1 MRCMNCGWDNL
12 SDTTVCL
19 KCGQLLSIS
28 TGYANNQNDFVSRE
42 GYGEAIPKPTVLNA
56 NPNREKCR
64 KTVVFPTLNEP
75 DTHSAITQPATEC
88 PNCSYPIVGEFTSC
102 PCCGTPLERA
112 DNSADDE
119 HKKMEEK
126 TSFLPEDK
134 MNCQECGKEIDITC
148 SFCPHCGVR
157 VHRPTIRRQIKN
169 IAETEPEDITPHCSL
184 TMIPEE
190 NENIPSEKMEYE
202 GKSIIL
208 NRENTEV
215 SNRTITSKEQA
226 EIVFED
232 GHWYLLDR
240 SELRTTFI
248 QANRKIEIIPDDIIV
263 LGDRRFKFESDLL

>member
-1 MRCMNCGWDNL
+1 MNCGWDNL

-19 KCGQLLSIS
+19 KCGQPLSLS
-28 TGYANNQNDFVSRE
+28 AGYANNQNDFVSRE

-56 NPNREKCR
+56 NPDREKCR
-64 KTVVFPTLNEP
+64 KTVVFPTLNES
-75 DTHSAITQPATEC
+75 DNHSAITQPATEC
-88 PNCSYPIVGEFTSC
+88 PNCNYPIVGEFTSC
-102 PCCGTPLERA
+102 PCCGTPLERTDKPA
-112 DNSADDE
+112 NKEHTQKKIEDE
-119 HKKMEEK
+119 VTFISEEK
-126 TSFLPEDK
+126 IV
-134 MNCQECGKEIDITC
+134 CQECGKEIDMTC

-169 IAETEPEDITPHCSL
+169 IAETETEEIPLRCSL
-184 TMIPEE
+184 TIIPEE
-190 NENIPSEKMEYE
+190 NENIPPEKIEYE

>member
-1 MRCMNCGWDNL
+1 MNCGWDNL

-28 TGYANNQNDFVSRE
+28 TGYANNQ
-42 GYGEAIPKPTVLNA
+42 
-56 NPNREKCR
+56 NREKCR

-169 IAETEPEDITPHCSL
+169 S
-184 TMIPEE
+184 
-190 NENIPSEKMEYE
+190 
-202 GKSIIL
+202 
-208 NRENTEV
+208 R
-215 SNRTITSKEQA
+215 NRTGRYYTSLFFNHHSGRE
-226 EIVFED
+226 
-232 GHWYLLDR
+232 
-240 SELRTTFI
+240 
-248 QANRKIEIIPDDIIV
+248 
-263 LGDRRFKFESDLL
+263 

>member
-1 MRCMNCGWDNL
+1 MNCGWDNL

-19 KCGQLLSIS
+19 KCGQPLSLS
-28 TGYANNQNDFVSRE
+28 AGYANNQNDFVSRE

-56 NPNREKCR
+56 NPDREKCR
-64 KTVVFPTLNEP
+64 KTVVFPTLNES
-75 DTHSAITQPATEC
+75 DNHSAITQPATEC
-88 PNCSYPIVGEFTSC
+88 PNCNYPIVGEFTSC
-102 PCCGTPLERA
+102 PCCGTPLERTDKPA
-112 DNSADDE
+112 NKE
-119 HKKMEEK
+119 HTQKKIEEEVTFISEK
-126 TSFLPEDK
+126 K
-134 MNCQECGKEIDITC
+134 IVCQECGKEIDMTC

-169 IAETEPEDITPHCSL
+169 IAETEEIPLRCSL
-184 TMIPEE
+184 TIIPEE
-190 NENIPSEKMEYE
+190 NENIPPEKIEYE

-248 QANRKIEIIPDDIIV
+248 QANRKIEIIADDIIV
-263 LGDRRFKFESDLL
+263 LGDRRFKFESNSL

>member
-1 MRCMNCGWDNL
+1 MNCGWDNL

-75 DTHSAITQPATEC
+75 DTHS
-88 PNCSYPIVGEFTSC
+88 
-102 PCCGTPLERA
+102 
-112 DNSADDE
+112 
-119 HKKMEEK
+119 
-126 TSFLPEDK
+126 
-134 MNCQECGKEIDITC
+134 
-148 SFCPHCGVR
+148 
-157 VHRPTIRRQIKN
+157 
-169 IAETEPEDITPHCSL
+169 DITPHCSL
-184 TMIPEE
+184 TIIPEE

-263 LGDRRFKFESDLL
+263 LGDRRFKFESDSL

>member
-1 MRCMNCGWDNL
+1 MNCGWDNL

-19 KCGQLLSIS
+19 KCGQPLSLS
-28 TGYANNQNDFVSRE
+28 AGYANNQNDFVSRE

-56 NPNREKCR
+56 NPDREKCR
-64 KTVVFPTLNEP
+64 KTVVFPTLNES
-75 DTHSAITQPATEC
+75 DNHSAITQPATEC
-88 PNCSYPIVGEFTSC
+88 PNCNYPIVGEFTSC
-102 PCCGTPLERA
+102 PCCGTPLERTDKPA
-112 DNSADDE
+112 NKE
-119 HKKMEEK
+119 HTQKKIEEEVTFISEEK
-126 TSFLPEDK
+126 IV
-134 MNCQECGKEIDITC
+134 CQECGKEIDMTC

-169 IAETEPEDITPHCSL
+169 IAETETEEIPLRCSL
-184 TMIPEE
+184 TIIPEE
-190 NENIPSEKMEYE
+190 NENIPPEKIEYE

-263 LGDRRFKFESDLL
+263 LGDRRFKFESDSL

>member
-1 MRCMNCGWDNL
+1 MNCGWDNL

-119 HKKMEEK
+119 
-126 TSFLPEDK
+126 
-134 MNCQECGKEIDITC
+134 Q
-148 SFCPHCGVR
+148 
-157 VHRPTIRRQIKN
+157 
-169 IAETEPEDITPHCSL
+169 
-184 TMIPEE
+184 
-190 NENIPSEKMEYE
+190 
-202 GKSIIL
+202 
-208 NRENTEV
+208 
-215 SNRTITSKEQA
+215 
-226 EIVFED
+226 
-232 GHWYLLDR
+232 
-240 SELRTTFI
+240 
-248 QANRKIEIIPDDIIV
+248 
-263 LGDRRFKFESDLL
+263 